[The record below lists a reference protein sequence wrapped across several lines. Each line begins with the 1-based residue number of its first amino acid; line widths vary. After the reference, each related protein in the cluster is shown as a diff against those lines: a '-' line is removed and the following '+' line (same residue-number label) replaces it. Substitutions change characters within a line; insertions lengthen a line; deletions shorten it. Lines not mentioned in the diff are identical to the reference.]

1 MLPKIEDS
9 KERWRAL
16 PFGPPYTYK
25 RPLKV
30 DEYWNFY
37 VFVFGFNFGLIFGL
51 WTKHDRN

>member
-30 DEYWNFY
+30 DEYWTFY